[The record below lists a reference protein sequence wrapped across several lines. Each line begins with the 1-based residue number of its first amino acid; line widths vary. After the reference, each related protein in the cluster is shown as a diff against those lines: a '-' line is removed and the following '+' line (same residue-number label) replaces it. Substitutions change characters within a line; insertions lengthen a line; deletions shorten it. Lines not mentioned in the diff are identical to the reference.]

1 MLHSLNMYGLKTFT
15 RLTGGEK
22 GRKERF
28 LTSSPSPPSL
38 IFAPFQFFAWPI
50 HREPLSWNFFFYP
63 RHHGSACFAATTCLF
78 EANWGTWRSS
88 LEIRLCRTGV
98 TVFALFSFSR
108 QAELLYKKNPKMLN
122 QFQFCE
128 ENGIPFCLV
137 IGESELQQG
146 VVTLRDMASREE
158 VRR

>member
-1 MLHSLNMYGLKTFT
+1 MHGLKIFT
-15 RLTGGEK
+15 RLTGGQK

-28 LTSSPSPPSL
+28 LTSSPSLPSL

-50 HREPLSWNFFFYP
+50 HWEPLSSITAFLDLFFFYP
-63 RHHGSACFAATTCLF
+63 RHHGSACFAATACLF

-98 TVFALFSFSR
+98 TVFALFSLSW